1 MKGTWMAAG
10 VLAVAGVAALP
21 AESRADTRIG
31 IGIFVGR
38 DSRYGHPDT
47 FRLGYERG
55 YREGTEHGYKDG
67 RRGKSFNFRHDGDY
81 RDADEGYKGWMGPR
95 WEYANG
101 FRRGYEEGYRRSFSN
116 GRAEGDARYRYR
128 DRDDRYGRDR
138 DRIIYEE
145 RDREWR
151 R

>member
-1 MKGTWMAAG
+1 MKWTWMAAG
-10 VLAVAGVAALP
+10 VLATAGVAAVP

-31 IGIFVGR
+31 IGIVLGSGYR
-38 DSRYGHPDT
+38 SGHPDT
-47 FRLGYERG
+47 FRLGSERG
-55 YREGTEHGYKDG
+55 YKEGAEQGYKDG
-67 RRGKSFNFRHDGDY
+67 RRGKAFNFWHDGDY

-101 FRRGYEEGYRRSFSN
+101 FRRGYEEAYRRSFAT
-116 GRAEGDARYRYR
+116 GRAECDPRYRY
-128 DRDDRYGRDR
+128 R

-145 RDREWR
+145 RDRDWR